1 MGTKIDRAQRQRR
14 EIKYQIPEETALKI
28 RSYLSSYLDPDENAV
43 GKVDNSYEVQSLY
56 LDSNQL
62 MTYHAAA
69 NGERNRFKLRI
80 RYYDEDPSSPVY
92 FEIKRRINEGIV
104 KQRAR
109 VRRDAVKSLLVGA
122 SPTREHLY
130 SWNPQHWTDLLDFW
144 QLVERLQAAPRLHN
158 AYLREAYVSPGK
170 GAVRVTIDRN
180 VHCEPEF
187 GGELSAKFRNPSD
200 IFRGVV
206 ILELKFTERMPT
218 WLIEMVRGFD
228 LKSSGAAKYGDGVEC
243 LGQTKVARR
252 LTGFE
257 WGHSETSAATSAPWL
272 DASAALRS
280 ALGPNRK

>member
-1 MGTKIDRAQRQRR
+1 MKIDRAQRQRR
-14 EIKYQIPEETALKI
+14 EIKYIIHEDTALKV

-43 GKVDNSYEVQSLY
+43 GKVDNSYEVQTLY

-80 RYYDEDPSSPVY
+80 RYYDEDPESPVF

-109 VRRDAVKSLLVGA
+109 VRREAVKSLLVGA
-122 SPTREHLY
+122 SPSRDHLY
-130 SWNPQHWTDLLDFW
+130 SWNPQQWTDLLDFW

-158 AYLREAYVSPGK
+158 AYMREAYVSGGK
-170 GAVRVTIDRN
+170 GAVRVTIDRD

-187 GGELSAKFRNPSD
+187 SGDLSAKFRKPSS
-200 IFRGVV
+200 IFKGVV

-218 WLIEMVRGFD
+218 WLIEMVRGFN
-228 LKSSGAAKYGDGVEC
+228 LKSSGAAKYGDGVEM
-243 LGQTKVARR
+243 LGHHKVARR

-257 WGHSETSAATSAPWL
+257 WGNAETTVATSAPWL
-272 DASAALRS
+272 DASAALRRS
-280 ALGPNRK
+280 LGPNRK